1 MSEKINY
8 VAFQFSDLLGRM
20 KTMIVPCN
28 PAETLDKLKADPIMK
43 NGTSVDGSSITGLA
57 QVEASDLRL
66 RPDPDTLVELPFF
79 SQRVAAA
86 MCFVQKK
93 IEADSAAYHSHD
105 GRGVLRMVHQKLMP
119 DSYSLKIK
127 TEPEFY
133 FITSD
138 GDTFDDGQYA
148 DIYPA
153 ASGQDTLLEIGS
165 AIQKMGIQLR
175 VLHHEVGE
183 AQYEIEL
190 SFTDSRDM
198 ADNILRFRNVA
209 HEIAQENGHEATFM
223 PKPFEGLAGNGLHC
237 HIQLW
242 DGDKNLF
249 GGEEPGQLSETAL
262 HFLAGL
268 LEHAPAITAIA
279 NPTINSYK
287 RLVPNQEAPVYIC
300 WGYRNRTALIR
311 IPLFSD
317 PQKAAIEF
325 RSPDPMANPYL
336 LFASF
341 IAAGMD
347 GIKRKLT
354 PPEDLKGDAFEMDSD
369 KLEELGI
376 TTLPENLYDAL
387 VELASDEVIKEA
399 LGSDLVDAYLDL
411 KLDEWE
417 EYTNHAVTDWEW
429 HKYSEA

>member
-1 MSEKINY
+1 
-8 VAFQFSDLLGRM
+8 M

-28 PAETLDKLKADPIMK
+28 PAETLEEIKTDAIMK

-86 MCFVQKK
+86 MCFVQKR
-93 IEADSAAYHSHD
+93 IDADSEEYHALD
-105 GRGVLRMVHQKLMP
+105 GRGVLRKAHQKLMP
-119 DSYSLKIK
+119 ESYSLRIK

-133 FITSD
+133 FITTE
-138 GDTFDDGQYA
+138 GDTFDKGQYA
-148 DIYPA
+148 DIYPDA
-153 ASGQDTLLEIGS
+153 AGQDTLLEIGS
-165 AIQKMGIQLR
+165 AIQKMGVQLR

-190 SFTDSRDM
+190 AFDDCRSI
-198 ADNILRFRNVA
+198 ADNILRFKNIARD
-209 HEIAQENGHEATFM
+209 IAQENGHDVTFM
-223 PKPFEGLAGNGLHC
+223 PKPFEGFAGNGLHC

-242 DGDKNLF
+242 DGKKNLF
-249 GGEEPGQLSETAL
+249 GGDEPGKLSETAL

-287 RLVPNQEAPVYIC
+287 RLVPYQEAPVYIC

-317 PQKAAIEF
+317 PQKAAMEF
-325 RSPDPMANPYL
+325 RSPDPMTNPYL
-336 LFASF
+336 LFTSF

-347 GIKRKLT
+347 GIKRKLM
-354 PPEDLKGDAFEMDSD
+354 PHEDLKGDAFEMSID
-369 KLEELGI
+369 KLKELEI
-376 TTLPENLYDAL
+376 STLPENLYDAL
-387 VELASDEVIKEA
+387 IELNKDEVIKEA
-399 LGSDLVDAYLDL
+399 LGPALVDAYIDL
-411 KLDEWE
+411 KFDEWDD
-417 EYTNHAVTDWEW
+417 YINNKVTDWEW
-429 HKYSEA
+429 QKYSGA